1 MHCPPHQIMHTKS
14 LRTFAVKPI
23 MTAVALITLGGFTFA
38 PQARGG
44 GVALLT
50 CNANNNSVEAFDKSG
65 AFVKTLVSPASGGL
79 SSPQNLDIGPDGK
92 LYVTSFNTNSVKRYD
107 IHTGAFIDDFI
118 PSGSGG
124 LASPDQPIF
133 HHSDGKL
140 YVSNRFQGT
149 IKRYDAYTG
158 AFIDTFV
165 SDGRLSGFTAFT
177 FGPDG
182 NIYAG
187 EFNGAHDILRFD
199 GMTGHFIGIF
209 NHGNPFLDAAVT
221 GLTFGAD
228 GNLYACRWIA
238 NLVERYDGTTG
249 AFIDDFVTAG
259 SGGLKTADYLHFGP
273 DDNLYVAGQG
283 NGAILRYD
291 GTTGAFIDVF
301 TSGGPALFPKGVL
314 FVRHPR

>member
-1 MHCPPHQIMHTKS
+1 MHRQSHQNTHATL
-14 LRTFAVKPI
+14 LRNPALKPI
-23 MTAVALITLGGFTFA
+23 LTALTLIALGCFTFA
-38 PQARGG
+38 PHTRAA
-44 GVALLT
+44 GVALFT
-50 CNANNNSVEAFDKSG
+50 CNATNNSVEAFDQTG
-65 AFVKTLVSPASGGL
+65 TFVRTLVSPGSGGL

-92 LYVTSFNTNSVKRYD
+92 LYVSSFNTNSVKRYD
-107 IHTGAFIDDFI
+107 IRTGAFIDDFV

-133 HHSDGKL
+133 RHSDGKL

-182 NIYAG
+182 DIYAG

-199 GMTGHFIGIF
+199 GTTGHFLSVF
-209 NHGNPFLDAAVT
+209 NQGNPFLDAAVT
-221 GLTFGAD
+221 GLTFGPD

-238 NLVERYDGTTG
+238 NLVERYDGATG

-283 NGAILRYD
+283 NGAILRYN
-291 GTTGAFIDVF
+291 GMTGAFIDLF

-314 FVRHPR
+314 FVRRPR